1 MLILGL
7 LGVLNAVFSQI
18 RISDA
23 LQVAID
29 RRRRSITEDLIF
41 RSIENYKMK

>member
-7 LGVLNAVFSQI
+7 LGVLNAFFFQI

-41 RSIENYKMK
+41 RSIENFKMK